1 MPMPGAR
8 EGAWIRGE
16 GAFLLSRNDVARLLG
31 GAECT
36 AAIEHAFRLL
46 GEGKAAPPGVL
57 GIHAVDGGFH
67 IKAGLLDLETG
78 YFAAKVN
85 ANFPQNPSRF
95 GRPTIQGVIVLCRA
109 DNGQLLAMMDS
120 MEITARRTAAATALA
135 AKHLARP
142 DSKTVTICG
151 CGQQGRAQLRGL
163 ADVFTLTKVFAHD
176 ARPEQAQKFTEE
188 LSEELRIG
196 IEPTADLRQA
206 VRNSDMCVTCTTS
219 QQPLLG
225 VSEVAPG
232 TFVAAVGADHPEK
245 QEIDPMLM
253 ARNTV
258 VTDLTEQ
265 CAAIGDLH
273 HAIAAGLMAREKVH
287 AELGEVVA
295 GKRPGRA
302 SQEEIIIFDSTGI
315 ALEDVAAAAVVYEK
329 ARRQASGQK
338 FDFAA

>member
-1 MPMPGAR
+1 MPGAGR
-8 EGAWIRGE
+8 RGRAWIRAE
-16 GAFLLSRNDVARLLG
+16 GALLLSRSQVARLLG

-46 GEGKAAPPGVL
+46 GEGRAAPPGVL
-57 GIHAVDGGFH
+57 GIHAAEGGFH
-67 IKAGLLDLETG
+67 IKAGLLDLGTC

-85 ANFPQNPSRF
+85 ANFPQNP
-95 GRPTIQGVIVLCRA
+95 GRSGLPTIQGVIVLCRA
-109 DNGQLLAMMDS
+109 DDGQLLAMMDS
-120 MEITARRTAAATALA
+120 MEITARRTAAATAVA
-135 AKHLARP
+135 AKHLARR

-163 ADVFTLTKVFAHD
+163 ADVFPLAKVFAHD
-176 ARPEQAQKFTEE
+176 ARPEQAQKF
-188 LSEELRIG
+188 SEELGQELRME
-196 IEPTADLRQA
+196 IEPTADLRRA
-206 VRNSDMCVTCTTS
+206 VRNSDICVTCTTS
-219 QQPLLG
+219 RQPLLG

-273 HAIAAGLMAREKVH
+273 HALARGVMRREMVH
-287 AELGEVVA
+287 AQLGEVVA

-302 SQEEIIIFDSTGI
+302 SQEEIIVFDSTGI

-329 ARRQASGQK
+329 ARRREAVKK
-338 FDFAA
+338 FNFAA